1 MEQDNENRQVESV
14 PPVEH
19 DLFTLNDGAG
29 GQNPA
34 AEPEKTADMPAAP
47 VAEADPVSGTEPE
60 SGTESLREPE
70 FKVNQDDRPP
80 VRMLNTVSTSV
91 PDEKTSEGKE
101 KILNTLHSQADASLG
116 MLLAEARALANHTI
130 RSASAVTHIRSDYIE
145 ALEND
150 KPDTLPNQVFL
161 RAYVRALIQ
170 LYCLDAPSAKRIEEK
185 LEDYEP
191 DTDVPEKLIED
202 IGRGGQISEAEARRV
217 KMMLIYGSV
226 ILLLLV
232 SLVVTSVIGVGMRR
246 RSTARRIEQKQPTEQ
261 KFDTARLESLLP
273 PQLPKPQM
281 LTIPSGDKKTP
292 PKR

>member
-19 DLFTLNDGAG
+19 DLFTLNEEPG
-29 GQNPA
+29 GQSPSAEAEKNADPSGPPA
-34 AEPEKTADMPAAP
+34 AVTAA
-47 VAEADPVSGTEPE
+47 VSETEP
-60 SGTESLREPE
+60 LREPE
-70 FKVNQDDRPP
+70 FKVNQEDRPP
-80 VRMLNTVSTSV
+80 VRMLNTAAASL
-91 PDEKTSEGKE
+91 PDEKPVEGKE
-101 KILNTLHSQADASLG
+101 KVLYSLHSGADATLG
-116 MLLAEARALANHTI
+116 KLLAEARTLANHTI
-130 RSASAVTHIRSDYIE
+130 RSASAETRIRSDYIE

-150 KPDTLPNQVFL
+150 KPETLPNQVFL

-170 LYCLDAPSAKRIEEK
+170 LYCLDASSAKRIEEK
-185 LEDYEP
+185 LADYEP

-217 KMMLIYGSV
+217 KLMLIYGSV

-232 SLVVTSVIGVGMRR
+232 SLVVTSVIGVSMRR
-246 RSTARRIEQKQPTEQ
+246 RSTARRIEQQHPAEQ

-273 PQLPKPQM
+273 PQLQKPQM